1 MDLNNYL
8 AYVVIAI
15 ITITSPG
22 AAILLAISN
31 GMRYNLKAVVLGTLA
46 NALGLFILSSI
57 AFLGVGAVLKT
68 FSFMFIILKIAGA
81 LYLIYLGIKLILKKE
96 LKLNINNEVEQED
109 INYLKV
115 AKTAFLVAITNPKPI
130 LFFTAVFPLFMSP
143 HYSLLGQFF
152 IMTGTFLSISIVSLI
167 TYGYVANR
175 FKNYF
180 SSAKSLNLFNKITG
194 SLFILM
200 GLAMGL
206 YSRKAN

>member
-1 MDLNNYL
+1 MDLHNYL
-8 AYVVIAI
+8 AYIVITI

-31 GMRYNLKAVVLGTLA
+31 GMRYNFKAVVLGTLA
-46 NALGLFILSSI
+46 NALGLFILSSV

-96 LKLNINNEVEQED
+96 LELNINKEAKQED

-115 AKTAFLVAITNPKPI
+115 AKTAFLVAVTNPKPI

-143 HYSLLGQFF
+143 KYSLVGQFF
-152 IMTGTFLSISIVSLI
+152 IMTGTFLAIPIVSLI
-167 TYGYVANR
+167 TYGYIANR
-175 FKNYF
+175 FKSYF
-180 SSAKSLNLFNKITG
+180 SSAKSLTLFNKVTG
-194 SLFILM
+194 SLFVIM

-206 YSRKAN
+206 YSKKAN